1 MACWEVILWRVREES
16 CSGFRRKLVASM
28 RRRWAT
34 SRQEG
39 NDECSRALVEGEG
52 WNRLGWVSSKRGNKG
67 GNLIAKGGAQPVWAR
82 SRKRA
87 GID

>member
-1 MACWEVILWRVREES
+1 
-16 CSGFRRKLVASM
+16 M

-34 SRQEG
+34 SRQDG

-52 WNRLGWVSSKRGNKG
+52 WNRLGWVSSKRRTKG
-67 GNLIAKGGAQPVWAR
+67 GNFVAKGGGAQPVRAR

-87 GID
+87 GIDLAPFNYLCNAEGVQVL